1 MESMDDPSSRGG
13 MTRRSQREALQ
24 PTPGR
29 EPSPGRESPAPA
41 MPTRRSR
48 REDVGD
54 EGSGPTAAPAAPAAA
69 CRPRSVSGSLL
80 GGLAIASLLTRKET
94 FVALVSLAIVLAVWE
109 LCSALAVRG
118 ISVPVF
124 PLAVG
129 SVGMLVSAFVAGGDG
144 LLVAYTL
151 TAFGL
156 LLWRIIEGLNGA
168 VRDVT
173 AGVFAAAYLP
183 FLAGFSILMLNQPDG
198 AQRVLTFLSV
208 AVASDVGGYVAG
220 VLVGKHPLARSV
232 SPKKTWEG
240 LAGSVLAC
248 VLVAVPMVQ
257 RLLHGTPAAGVV
269 LGIAIAITATI
280 GDLAESML
288 KRDLGIKDMSSL
300 LPGHGGVLDRI
311 DGMLLSAPVAYLLL
325 TALVPV
331 G

>member
-1 MESMDDPSSRGG
+1 
-13 MTRRSQREALQ
+13 
-24 PTPGR
+24 
-29 EPSPGRESPAPA
+29 

-48 REDVGD
+48 RG
-54 EGSGPTAAPAAPAAA
+54 GAAPEFEDPGRAGRNLPAAIGVGA
-69 CRPRSVSGSLL
+69 GL
-80 GGLAIASLLTRKET
+80 GAIAIASLLFRKEI
-94 FVALVSLAIVLAVWE
+94 FVALVSIAIVLAAWE
-109 LCSALAVRG
+109 LCTALALRG

-144 LLVAYTL
+144 LLVSFSL

-156 LLWRIIEGLNGA
+156 LLWRLLEGLQGA
-168 VRDVT
+168 LRDVT
-173 AGVFAAAYLP
+173 AGIFAAAYLP
-183 FLAGFSILMLNQPDG
+183 FLAGFAILMLTQDDG
-198 AQRVLTFLSV
+198 AFRVLTFLAV

-220 VLVGKHPLARSV
+220 VLVGQHPLARSV

-248 VLVAVPMVQ
+248 LLVAIPMVQ
-257 RLLHGTPAAGVV
+257 RLLHGTPAAGVA
-269 LGIAIAITATI
+269 LGIAIAIAATI

-300 LPGHGGVLDRI
+300 LPGHGGILDRI
-311 DGMLLSAPVAYLLL
+311 DGMLLAAPVAYLLL

-331 G
+331 SG